1 MRLGAWNAAQ
11 ARKWGQEVCTWPE
24 VFPPPPQQA
33 VCRARPYP
41 TCRPSFPSGHHCW
54 WRTSAAWSR
63 CGRHS
68 STCGK
73 WPLTPTHMQTCVVL
87 TLRTCRFLV
96 KCSNAHVVVWVP
108 PPARDSQLTPVQ
120 ALPDRLFELYG
131 LTEGPHTVL
140 DRSCVLSK
148 VCWAAGLLLQEMNNP
163 HGHESSKNS
172 NHQRRY
178 DTLALRCVG
187 PNTIRVLK
195 CLFGRFLVDVPN
207 NPLPQS
213 LQSETVDL
221 DFMFNPVFMQYVL
234 FLQLQQ

>member
-1 MRLGAWNAAQ
+1 
-11 ARKWGQEVCTWPE
+11 
-24 VFPPPPQQA
+24 
-33 VCRARPYP
+33 
-41 TCRPSFPSGHHCW
+41 
-54 WRTSAAWSR
+54 
-63 CGRHS
+63 
-68 STCGK
+68 
-73 WPLTPTHMQTCVVL
+73 MQTCVVL

-234 FLQLQQ
+234 FLQLNDNLSVTTLKQNGIFTDERVNWTICNSKDWMITSIGMNWTVCNGKGNYCCFQLWTISALIHRDKTYQWRVNEKEG